1 MLTPMNATEPTP
13 APAPESASDATA
25 LPNTLSAPGTPTKQA
40 RNPLHGVTLET
51 MVVALEDYFGWD
63 ELGQRIPIRCF
74 QSDPSVGSSLKFL
87 RKTPWARE
95 KVEGLYLFM
104 LRDQKR
110 NAQE

>member
-1 MLTPMNATEPTP
+1 MSTPETPPTP
-13 APAPESASDATA
+13 SADEAPA
-25 LPNTLSAPGTPTKQA
+25 TPPKPAQP
-40 RNPLHGVTLET
+40 RNPLHGVTLEA
-51 MVVALEDYFGWD
+51 MVVALADYFGWA

-95 KVEGLYLFM
+95 KVESLYLFM

-110 NAQE
+110 NGEG